1 MQPIGC
7 RGDALTDKHVKSLG
21 SSNADLRPAAYADG
35 RGLPVSL
42 RTIDSRTSP
51 RTWDGRLASLASNL
65 GSPPVLASVA
75 VALIALKLSSARAW
89 MWGSVYLLLGVM
101 MPFLYVVWLVKRGNV
116 TDIDVRL
123 RKQRFQPLLVTITC
137 TGLAWLVL
145 ALGVAPATM
154 TVVVGALW
162 FQAVAVFAITL
173 RWKISVHAA
182 TAAGATTMA
191 WVLLGT
197 PLPLVLIVPLVAWS
211 RVRLRRHTLPQTVA
225 GAVLGFVIF
234 SAAATLMPSG

>member
-51 RTWDGRLASLASNL
+51 RTWDGRLASLISNL

-145 ALGVAPATM
+145 ALGVAP
-154 TVVVGALW
+154 
-162 FQAVAVFAITL
+162 
-173 RWKISVHAA
+173 
-182 TAAGATTMA
+182 TTMA